1 MPVSLSA
8 INAGISGAVGVAQY
22 IKGAKLAK
30 QNKREDY
37 EIPEEAKQNLS
48 QAQLN
53 ALEGLP
59 AEQKAE
65 YIQNTQRQQNFGL
78 NALGD
83 RKAGL
88 AGLATLTQQGNDANK
103 SLLSM
108 DAAARQQNQQGLM
121 DARTQMAGF
130 KDKQFELNKLLPFQ
144 ANAQAAQ
151 GLKGAGLQN
160 ISGALGSVTNTLEN
174 SAIAKAYGSGGG
186 STDGSVPQIPGSTQ
200 AVSGDGGGFGQAPQ
214 RTDVM
219 NQYRVAK
226 MSNPNLSLADFMK
239 TQPNQGGLNLFNK

>member
-8 INAGISGAVGVAQY
+8 INAGINGAVGIAQY
-22 IKGAKLAK
+22 IKGQKIAK
-30 QNKREDY
+30 QNKRPSY
-37 EIPEEAKQNLS
+37 EIPSEIKDNLS
-48 QAQLN
+48 QAELQ

-59 AEQKAE
+59 PEQKQQ
-65 YIQNTQRQQNFGL
+65 YIENIQRQENFGL

-88 AGLATLTQQGNDANK
+88 TGLATLTQQGNDANK

-108 DAAARQQNQQGLM
+108 DAAAKMENEKKLIDTRSE
-121 DARTQMAGF
+121 MAGF

-144 ANAQAAQ
+144 AKSEAAQ

-174 SAIAKAYGSGGG
+174 NALAKAYSGGSNTG
-186 STDGSVPQIPGSTQ
+186 STPQLPGSTSTTG
-200 AVSGDGGGFGQAPQ
+200 VGGLNQTVPQ

-219 NQYRVAK
+219 NQYQIAK
-226 MSNPNLSLADFMK
+226 MSNPNLTLADFMK